1 MPRVV
6 IIAVVAY
13 FTYGAS
19 LAWTGSALAASVI
32 SAVVAGYVATMI
44 APSYDTS
51 LGSSGFNRGLL
62 VTSRQ
67 AAGSWRVIYGQTRV
81 GGIITFLE
89 GSTDNQY
96 LHIVITLSG
105 HVLREI
111 TTVYFNDEAL
121 ILDASGNVTA
131 PAQYVGF
138 VRIKKS
144 LGDETSQPF
153 PDLVLESAGL
163 WTDAHR
169 QNGRGKVYVRLLF
182 NSNAFPQGVPNVTA
196 LVKGRTV
203 YDPRSATYLSLPGTS
218 GNYASTPDSAA
229 VSITG
234 DIDLIAKVAPI
245 DWADGVNYRTVI
257 SKGAPSNLQYL
268 LTIALTGKLGFYCD
282 SPTITAESTVALADL
297 PNDSVKWIRA
307 TRSASSGEVKFY
319 TSDDGAAWTQL
330 GTTVAAATGA
340 ATDNSDQLEVGL
352 RSVSGIQPFSGKIY
366 YAEVRNGIDGTVVAK
381 FDPTET
387 TPADTSFTSS
397 TGEVWTINQSGDPMA
412 ELISDGWTQNAAL
425 CVADYLTNT
434 QFGCG
439 MVYAT
444 EIDDA
449 ALIAAANECDESVTI
464 IAGTE
469 ARYTCNGAF
478 VTDEAPEQVLPRLL
492 TAMAGRIA
500 YIAGQWKIYA
510 GAYVTPTLTLD
521 QNDLAGPIKIIPK
534 LSKRDLFN
542 RVRGVYIDPN
552 RLYQETDFPPIT
564 KSTYLSQ
571 DNNEQLWMEM
581 NLPFTQ
587 SAPTAQ
593 RIAKIELERCRQQ
606 IAVLMRCKL
615 GVYRLQPG
623 DTVMVSLDRYGW
635 EQKVFEVQD
644 VRLAVVE
651 NGALVVDITAREH
664 TSEVFTWGVSE
675 ESEVDPA
682 PDTNLPDPFN
692 VLPPSAPSIVEE
704 NYEAIGSGG
713 LKTKVTASWTA
724 PNDFFTQSGLAIY
737 QLEYKLAADS
747 IWIVVTNIKS
757 TTYTILDFPPGFYHF
772 RVKAFNVT
780 GVSSPYS
787 GTTAYDVVG
796 LTAAPTSVQ
805 SFSAHPTAGLAQ
817 FTWAPHPDIDV
828 RIGGKI
834 EVRHTSVN
842 SYTWPD
848 SSLIGRYDGIAT
860 SGFGPLVQGTYLAKA
875 LDTAAVYSNTFAAFP
890 VNEVLFTGFTTVAS
904 VVEHTTFVGT
914 KVNLQ
919 VTASR
924 LEMTDPSSLTATYFF
939 PGSVTAYPTWIDLGS
954 VSARRFESDLQLFR
968 FDDSDLID
976 SRGAVDT
983 WPSVDGGAVDQGE
996 VLLYLRATDDNPSG
1010 APTWGPWTPFRVAEL
1025 NCRATQFKAEY
1036 EVTQTTHNVS
1046 ASELAVHVRVQ
1057 S

>member
-1 MPRVV
+1 MPKVV
-6 IIAVVAY
+6 VVAVAAY

-19 LAWTGSALAASVI
+19 LAWTGSALAASLI
-32 SAVVAGYVATMI
+32 SAVVSGYVATLI

-51 LGSSGFNRGLL
+51 LGSTGFNRGLL

-81 GGIITFLE
+81 GGIITFLQ

-96 LHIVITLSG
+96 LHIVLTLSG
-105 HVLREI
+105 HVLQEI
-111 TTVYFNDEAL
+111 TTVYFNDKAL
-121 ILDASGNVTA
+121 TLDGNGNVTA

-153 PDLVLESAGL
+153 PNLVSESNGL

-196 LVKGRTV
+196 LVRGRKV
-203 YDPRSATYLSLPGTS
+203 FDPRSDTTY
-218 GNYASTPDSAA
+218 YTP
-229 VSITG
+229 
-234 DIDLIAKVAPI
+234 
-245 DWADGVNYRTVI
+245 
-257 SKGAPSNLQYL
+257 
-268 LTIALTGKLGFYCD
+268 
-282 SPTITAESTVALADL
+282 
-297 PNDSVKWIRA
+297 
-307 TRSASSGEVKFY
+307 
-319 TSDDGAAWTQL
+319 
-330 GTTVAAATGA
+330 
-340 ATDNSDQLEVGL
+340 
-352 RSVSGIQPFSGKIY
+352 
-366 YAEVRNGIDGTVVAK
+366 
-381 FDPTET
+381 
-387 TPADTSFTSS
+387 
-397 TGEVWTINQSGDPMA
+397 
-412 ELISDGWTQNAAL
+412 NAAL
-425 CVADYLTNT
+425 CLADYLTNT
-434 QFGCG
+434 DFGCG

-449 ALIAAANECDESVTI
+449 ALIAAANTCDESVTI
-464 IAGTE
+464 LAGTE

-478 VTDEAPEQVLPRLL
+478 VTDESPEQILPRLL

-521 QNDLAGPIKIIPK
+521 QNDLAGPIKIIPR

-552 RLYQETDFPPIT
+552 RLYQETDFPPIIN
-564 KSTYLSQ
+564 STYLSQ

-623 DTVMVSLDRYGW
+623 DTVMVSLERYGW

-644 VRLAVVE
+644 VRLAVD

-664 TSEVFTWGVSE
+664 TSAVFTWGVSE

-692 VLPPSAPSIVEE
+692 VLPPSALSIVEE

-747 IWIVVTNIKS
+747 TWIVVTNIKS
-757 TTYTILDFPPGFYHF
+757 TTYTILDFPPGFYNF

-780 GVSSPYS
+780 GVASPYS

-796 LTAAPTSVQ
+796 LTAPPTSVQ
-805 SFSAHPTAGLAQ
+805 SFSAHPTAGLVQ

-939 PGSVTAYPTWIDLGS
+939 PGSVAAYPTWIDLGS

-1010 APTWGPWTPFRVAEL
+1010 APTWGPWTPFRIAEL

-1036 EVTQTTHNVS
+1036 VVAQATHNVS